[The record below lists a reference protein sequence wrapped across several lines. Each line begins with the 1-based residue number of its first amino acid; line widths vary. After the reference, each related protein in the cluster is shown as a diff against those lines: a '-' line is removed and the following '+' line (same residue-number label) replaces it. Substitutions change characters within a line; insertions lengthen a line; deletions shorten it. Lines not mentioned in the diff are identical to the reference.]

1 LNPEYSIISSSKNN
15 RYGMPHEEVIN
26 ALEIFRV
33 KYFNTSIH
41 GSIQMTI
48 FKGEIKWETYPP

>member
-1 LNPEYSIISSSKNN
+1 
-15 RYGMPHEEVIN
+15 MPHKEVIN
-26 ALEIFRV
+26 ALDIFRV

-48 FKGEIKWETYPP
+48 FKEEIKWETYPP